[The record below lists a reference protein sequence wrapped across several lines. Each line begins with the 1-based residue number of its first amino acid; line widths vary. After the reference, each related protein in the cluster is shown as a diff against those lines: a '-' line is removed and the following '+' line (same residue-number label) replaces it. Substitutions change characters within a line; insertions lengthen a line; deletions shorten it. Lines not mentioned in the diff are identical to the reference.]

1 MPTELAAPRQ
11 SDFKENQPREGC
23 RHMSPQIPGLRRQ
36 ASDPAAREGH
46 PHGAAPGLTIWKGG
60 VSWDKWWETLE
71 GSTFTIVKGRVHQIN
86 SRSKM
91 RRQGD
96 CNWVYIFNYG
106 TLSSFLFLSL
116 NFQNLSREAH
126 PSQMENLSVP
136 LWKIWRTS
144 KKHAMETDTG
154 KISTDSS
161 AQTMGHPLGNSAVLP
176 PTSRPL
182 NGPSPPQAHRA
193 SGPILKYQHNQGS
206 WDIRGSTQHR
216 KRETHKNTQ
225 KNKTKRK
232 QRPWKQRRNGQEIRA
247 STLALPELTKNC
259 QEAIRGEAFVCVLVH
274 RCVMLCACACFFK
287 RKCIWPLL

>member
-126 PSQMENLSVP
+126 PSQMENLSVL
-136 LWKIWRTS
+136 LWKIWGTS

-176 PTSRPL
+176 PTSAL
-182 NGPSPPQAHRA
+182 LTVQAH
-193 SGPILKYQHNQGS
+193 PKHTEPQGLFLNIS
-206 WDIRGSTQHR
+206 ITRGHETFKEAPNTERERPTKTRR
-216 KRETHKNTQ
+216 KIK
-225 KNKTKRK
+225 
-232 QRPWKQRRNGQEIRA
+232 P
-247 STLALPELTKNC
+247 
-259 QEAIRGEAFVCVLVH
+259 RGNRDHESKEEMA
-274 RCVMLCACACFFK
+274 K
-287 RKCIWPLL
+287 K